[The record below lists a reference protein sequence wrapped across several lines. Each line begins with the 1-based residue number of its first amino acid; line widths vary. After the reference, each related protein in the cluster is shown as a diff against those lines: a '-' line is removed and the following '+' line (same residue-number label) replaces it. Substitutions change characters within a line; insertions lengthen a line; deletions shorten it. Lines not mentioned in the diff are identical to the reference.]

1 MCAIGSTCLKYLD
14 FQYSLWQMKQNTEI
28 IRQIRGMMGEL
39 REKYHVRKI
48 GIFGSYSQERQTEK
62 SDLDLV
68 VEFERPI
75 GMMAFV
81 HLRDDISKRLGLR
94 VDLVTPEGLHPL
106 IHDAVM
112 REVVY
117 V

>member
-1 MCAIGSTCLKYLD
+1 MHQT
-14 FQYSLWQMKQNTEI
+14 NEI
-28 IRQIRGMMGEL
+28 IEKVRGMQQEL
-39 REKYHVRKI
+39 YEKYHVTRI
-48 GIFGSYSQERQTEK
+48 GIFGSFSQGGQTEK

-81 HLRDDISKRLGLR
+81 HLKKQIAERIGIQ
-94 VDLVTPEGLHPL
+94 VDLVTPDGLHPL
-106 IHDAVM
+106 IRNAVM
-112 REVVY
+112 REVIY